1 MHDPALVIMAAGM
14 GSRFGGLKQ
23 MTPVDAEG
31 HFLMD
36 FSVYD
41 AIAAGFRRVVFII
54 KEEMREAF
62 EEKVGRRVAPH
73 IPVTYVYQDLRQL
86 PEGFTAPEGR
96 VKPWGTAHA
105 VLAAAAELE
114 DTPFAVLNA
123 DDFYGAAAFAAMG
136 AYLRAGHGPG
146 CHAMVG
152 YRLGNTLTEHGSVS
166 RGVCTVDA
174 QGLLTSVTERKRV
187 FKTPDGPAYT
197 EDGETYHP
205 LPEDAPV
212 SMNFWGFQPDVLPLF
227 RGAFAAFLGRLTP
240 ETAMT
245 AECLIPQ
252 LTDWMIREKRGSVQV
267 LTTPARWYGVT
278 YREDLPG
285 VSAAIAALKQAG
297 AYPDKLWENT

>member
-1 MHDPALVIMAAGM
+1 MMTNPALVVMAAGM

-23 MTPVDAEG
+23 MTPVDPEG

-41 AIAAGFRRVVFII
+41 AIAAGFGRVVFII
-54 KEEMREAF
+54 KEEMRDAF
-62 EEKVGRRVAPH
+62 EDKVGRRVSPH

-86 PEGFTAPEGR
+86 PAGVSVPAGR

-105 VLAAAAELE
+105 VLAAAEVL

-123 DDFYGAAAFAAMG
+123 DDFYGAAGFQAMG
-136 AYLRAGHGPG
+136 EFLRSGHRPG

-152 YRLGNTLTEHGSVS
+152 YELGHTLTEHGSVS
-166 RGVCTVDA
+166 RGVCTVDE
-174 QGLLTSVTERKRV
+174 QGRLTSVTERKRV
-187 FKTPDGPAYT
+187 VKTPQGPAYT
-197 EDGETYHP
+197 EDGETFVP
-205 LPEDAPV
+205 LPPDAPV

-227 RGAFAAFLGRLTP
+227 REAFLAFLGRLTP
-240 ETAMT
+240 ETALT

-252 LTDWMIREKRGSVQV
+252 LTDWLIREGLGSVEV
-267 LTTPARWYGVT
+267 LRTPAQWYGVT

-285 VSAAIAALKQAG
+285 VAAAIAALKAAG
-297 AYPDKLWENT
+297 VYPTRLWESS

>member
-1 MHDPALVIMAAGM
+1 MQKAALVIMAAGM

-41 AIAAGFRRVVFII
+41 AISAGFGRVVFII

-62 EEKVGRRVAPH
+62 EEKVGARVAPH

-86 PEGFTAPEGR
+86 PAGFAVPEGR
-96 VKPWGTAHA
+96 KKPWGTAHA
-105 VLAAAAELE
+105 VLAAAETLE

-123 DDFYGAAAFAAMG
+123 DDFYGAAGFAAMG
-136 AYLRAGHGPG
+136 DYLRAGHGPG

-152 YRLGNTLTEHGSVS
+152 YRLGNTLTENGSVS

-174 QGLLTSVTERKRV
+174 QGQLTSVTEHKRV
-187 FKTPDGPAYT
+187 FKTPGGPAFT
-197 EDGETYHP
+197 EDGETFHP
-205 LPEDAPV
+205 LPADAPV
-212 SMNFWGFQPDVLPLF
+212 SMNFWGFQPDILPLF
-227 RGAFAAFLGRLTP
+227 REGFTDFLGRLTP
-240 ETAMT
+240 ETALT

-252 LTDWMIREKRGSVQV
+252 LTDWMIRTGRGSVRV

-285 VSAAIAALKQAG
+285 VTAAIAALKSAG
-297 AYPDKLWENT
+297 AYPAKLWESF

>member
-86 PEGFTAPEGR
+86 PEGFSAPEGR

-123 DDFYGAAAFAAMG
+123 DDFYGAAAFAAMSFA
-136 AYLRAGHGPG
+136 AYAFRLTAPSLRAGRAWSCCRRVSPPAPPPRRCPPCPGSPG
-146 CHAMVG
+146 CG
-152 YRLGNTLTEHGSVS
+152 
-166 RGVCTVDA
+166 
-174 QGLLTSVTERKRV
+174 
-187 FKTPDGPAYT
+187 
-197 EDGETYHP
+197 
-205 LPEDAPV
+205 
-212 SMNFWGFQPDVLPLF
+212 
-227 RGAFAAFLGRLTP
+227 
-240 ETAMT
+240 
-245 AECLIPQ
+245 
-252 LTDWMIREKRGSVQV
+252 
-267 LTTPARWYGVT
+267 
-278 YREDLPG
+278 
-285 VSAAIAALKQAG
+285 
-297 AYPDKLWENT
+297 